1 MTGHT
6 SAMPD
11 PTALGIQRRQLHI
24 LFVLDCSGSMTGEK
38 IASLNYAM
46 ATSIPAMRA
55 AAEDNPETDVR
66 VRVMRFSDAPAWQT
80 PEAVPVAA
88 FTWQELTAQGETNAG
103 AALALLAAGL
113 TPEAMPGRQL
123 APIIVLV
130 SDGQP
135 TDDFAA
141 GLAALL
147 NSPFGAKSIR
157 IAIAI
162 GQDADLDVLK
172 GFIGH
177 ADFQVLA
184 AHNAQDLVNRIK
196 WATTAP
202 MKAVSQPAKTGGGG
216 TMAALAA
223 DAAAQA
229 QTPAKDISDLV
240 W

>member
-1 MTGHT
+1 MNDTH

-11 PTALGIQRRQLHI
+11 PAAMGIQRRQLH
-24 LFVLDCSGSMTGEK
+24 LYFVLDCSGSMTGEK
-38 IASLNYAM
+38 MASLNYAM
-46 ATSIPAMRA
+46 ATAIPAMRA
-55 AAEDNPETDVR
+55 AAEDNAETDVR
-66 VRVMRFSDAPAWQT
+66 VRVMRFSDTPAWQT

-88 FTWQELTAQGETNAG
+88 FTWQELAAEGETNLG
-103 AALALLAAGL
+103 AALTLLAAGM
-113 TPEAMPGRQL
+113 TPQGMPGRQL

-141 GLAALL
+141 GQAALL
-147 NSPFGAKSIR
+147 ASPYGGKSVR

-162 GQDADLDVLK
+162 GQDADQEVLNA
-172 GFIGH
+172 FIGH
-177 ADFQVLA
+177 SDFPALA

-202 MKAVSQPAKTGGGG
+202 MKTVSQPAKTGGG

-229 QTPAKDISDLV
+229 QTPPKDISDLV